1 MLRQA
6 QANRVER
13 LVGALRG
20 RRVVVEEARHEDA
33 QELLVAHASVEDLLD
48 ELLLDLSDLLHD
60 RARLAVRIDGRLL
73 RIEGVEDGDTGLAF
87 ASSGQFIWRGTTRL
101 QV

>member
-1 MLRQA
+1 M
-6 QANRVER
+6 RV
-13 LVGALRG
+13 RG
-20 RRVVVEEARHEDA
+20 
-33 QELLVAHASVEDLLD
+33 LPTGDLLD
-48 ELLLDLSDLLHD
+48 ELLLDLGDLLHD

-87 ASSGQFIWRGTTRL
+87 ASFGQFIWRGTTRL